1 MISISQPA
9 SCGYLFLPGNKR
21 VGGLGQQSHQL
32 DMHQAGLLLDQKNG
46 NHERI
51 GSGFGFKFG
60 LLILE
65 LRVAN
70 ANCVAG

>member
-1 MISISQPA
+1 
-9 SCGYLFLPGNKR
+9 
-21 VGGLGQQSHQL
+21 
-32 DMHQAGLLLDQKNG
+32 MHQAGLLLDQKNG